1 MKTHGNA
8 QKRTPCVFLLR
19 SCVFW
24 VGVKV
29 DTGFALF

>member
-1 MKTHGNA
+1 MKTHG
-8 QKRTPCVFLLR
+8 KHTETHTVCFFVVFVR
-19 SCVFW
+19 FW